1 MRVLAV
7 TNLYPTP
14 RNPGLGTFIEQQV
27 LGLRRIG
34 VDVDVMHVDRCERGM
49 RSYFTMGAEL
59 RSRIEQFQPDVVHAM
74 YGGVLAER
82 VTRIV
87 KDRPIVVSFCGSDL
101 LGEYLSGSLRR
112 ISSEYGILAS
122 QIAAR
127 RAVGIVVKSRNL
139 EEALPSTVNRSK
151 VRIIP
156 NGIDLERFR
165 PLNQVDCRNKLG
177 WDPDKFH
184 ILFPTNAGDPRKRL
198 YLAQAAIDKAN
209 RSGLNAEVHQ
219 LRGVAHEE
227 VPIWLNA
234 SDVVLLTS
242 LHEGSPNV
250 IKEALACD
258 RPVVS
263 VDVGDVRERI
273 SGIKGCHI
281 AMADPDDLGIK
292 LGLVRARGERI
303 AGRERMQ
310 ALSLEQT
317 AQYLQNFYHEVV
329 DSHQRQGIAS
339 RMLMNP
345 NILVEFCLSIM
356 ARRKKFGGQLKGH

>member
-1 MRVLAV
+1 MRVLAL

-14 RNPGLGTFIEQQV
+14 RYPAMGTFVEQQV
-27 LGLRRIG
+27 LGLIRSG
-34 VDVDVMHVDRCERGM
+34 LDVDVMHVDRYERGM

-59 RSRIEQFQPDVVHAM
+59 RSRIERFQPDVVHAM

-87 KDRPIVVSFCGSDL
+87 KDRPTVVSFCGSDL

-122 QIAAR
+122 HIAAR
-127 RAVGIVVKSRNL
+127 RADGIVVKSRNL
-139 EEALPSTVNRSK
+139 EAALPSTVNRSK

-165 PLNQVDCRNKLG
+165 PLDQVDCRNKLG
-177 WDPDKFH
+177 WDPGKFH
-184 ILFPTNAGDPRKRL
+184 VLFPTNAGDPRKRL
-198 YLAQAAIDKAN
+198 HLAQAAIDKAN
-209 RSGLNAEVHQ
+209 RSGLNAELHQ
-219 LRGVAHEE
+219 LRGVPHEE

-250 IKEALACD
+250 IKEALACNV
-258 RPVVS
+258 PVVS
-263 VDVGDVRERI
+263 VDVGDVSERVE
-273 SGIKGCHI
+273 GIEGCHI
-281 AMADPDDLGIK
+281 AMVDPDDLGIK

-303 AGRERMQ
+303 DGRERMQ

-317 AQYLQNFYHEVV
+317 ALHLGSFYREVV
-329 DSHQRQGIAS
+329 ESHQRQGIAS
-339 RMLMNP
+339 RTLINP
-345 NILVEFCLSIM
+345 NILLDFCLSILE
-356 ARRKKFGGQLKGH
+356 RRRKFGGQLKSH